1 MNIQKAKQALLNKA
15 KELAS
20 HTVSKDEIAIEP
32 AAEMMDGLQNAT
44 DRVLA
49 LDILSRNWHT
59 KLLVDEALQR
69 VAAGTFGTCESCE
82 EPIPDRRL
90 EAIPWAKF
98 CVRCQEAADHSRD
111 DDAEFQIAA

>member
-1 MNIQKAKQALLNKA
+1 MNIQKAKQVLLNKA

-20 HTVSKDEIAIEP
+20 QTVSKDEIAIEP
-32 AAEMMDGLQNAT
+32 SAEMMDGLQNAT

-59 KLLVDEALQR
+59 KLLVEEALQR
-69 VAAGTFGTCESCE
+69 VGAGTFGTCESCE
-82 EPIPDRRL
+82 ESIPERRL

-98 CVRCQEAADHSRD
+98 CIRCQEAADNSREGD
-111 DDAEFQIAA
+111 SELQMAA